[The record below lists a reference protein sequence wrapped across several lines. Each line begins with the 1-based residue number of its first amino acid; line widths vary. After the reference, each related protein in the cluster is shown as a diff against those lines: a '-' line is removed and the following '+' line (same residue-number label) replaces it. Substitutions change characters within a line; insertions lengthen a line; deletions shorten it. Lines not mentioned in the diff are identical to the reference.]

1 MLPVPVLM
9 LAAGIDKVVPATA
22 VSVAF
27 AARDNA
33 EIVRALASRSETEVL
48 EELTVTPPPK
58 SLDELS
64 SVIAAPP
71 ASNTVVPV
79 TITAPPAWEIA
90 PLAVSDKLPLITAEV
105 RTAAPV
111 CEIVTVPEARL
122 RMLPNDVAC
131 VASVIPVAEFALKLV
146 VANTP
151 DPEIKPALRV
161 MLPEPLAL
169 IVLEKAR
176 VLVLL
181 APPIVLS
188 VID

>member
-1 MLPVPVLM
+1 MS
-9 LAAGIDKVVPATA
+9 AAGIDKIVPATA

-48 EELTVTPPPK
+48 AEFTVTPPPK
-58 SLDELS
+58 SLEELS
-64 SVIAAPP
+64 SVTAAPP

-79 TITAPPAWEIA
+79 TTTLPPAWEIA
-90 PLAVSDKLPLITAEV
+90 PLAVSDKLPFITAEE

-111 CEIVTVPEARL
+111 WLIVTVPEARL
-122 RMLPNDVAC
+122 KMLPNDVTW
-131 VASVIPVAEFALKLV
+131 VASVIPVAEFALRLV

-151 DPEIKPALRV
+151 DPEIEPALRV

-169 IVLEKAR
+169 IVFENAS

>member
-48 EELTVTPPPK
+48 EEFTVTPLPK

-64 SVIAAPP
+64 SVTAAPP

-79 TITAPPAWEIA
+79 TITAPPA
-90 PLAVSDKLPLITAEV
+90 
-105 RTAAPV
+105 
-111 CEIVTVPEARL
+111 
-122 RMLPNDVAC
+122 
-131 VASVIPVAEFALKLV
+131 
-146 VANTP
+146 
-151 DPEIKPALRV
+151 
-161 MLPEPLAL
+161 
-169 IVLEKAR
+169 
-176 VLVLL
+176 
-181 APPIVLS
+181 
-188 VID
+188 